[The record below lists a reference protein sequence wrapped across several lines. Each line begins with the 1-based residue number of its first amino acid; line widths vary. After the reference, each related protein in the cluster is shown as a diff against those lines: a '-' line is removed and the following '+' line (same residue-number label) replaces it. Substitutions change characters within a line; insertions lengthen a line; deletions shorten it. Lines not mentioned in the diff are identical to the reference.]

1 MNNPVHPDA
10 ILREDVLA
18 ALGVSVSDAAKS
30 VGVARVTLTLG
41 SAPVSGGTGSISP
54 ARQDQHLTN
63 GCRAVV
69 ALRNCGRTYSS
80 LVKSPRLVKA
90 TSTLVRHSSETGGGV
105 TALPVSFW

>member
-1 MNNPVHPDA
+1 MNNPVHPGA

-18 ALGVSVSDAAKS
+18 ALGASVSDAAKS

-41 SAPVSGGTGSISP
+41 SAPVSGGAGSFAP
-54 ARQDQHLTN
+54 ARHGQHLTN
-63 GCRAVV
+63 CCRTVV
-69 ALRNCGRTYSS
+69 ALRNCGRTYSR

-90 TSTLVRHSSETGGGV
+90 TSSIVRHSSETGGGV

>member
-18 ALGVSVSDAAKS
+18 ALGVFVSDAAKS

-41 SAPVSGGTGSISP
+41 SAPVSGGAGSISP
-54 ARQDQHLTN
+54 VRDGQHLTN
-63 GCRAVV
+63 CCRAAVT
-69 ALRNCGRTYSS
+69 LRNCGRTYSR

-90 TSTLVRHSSETGGGV
+90 TRTLVRHSSETGGGV